1 MRNDYEDDFEILQG
15 KSTLILNEKDN
26 LIKDLEKEIENIKND
41 NQKNKEKMIENHV
54 NQVNRLQSQINQLQ

>member
-26 LIKDLEKEIENIKND
+26 LIKDLEKEIEKIKDD
-41 NQKNKEKMIENHV
+41 NQKKREIMIKNHIE
-54 NQVNRLQSQINQLQ
+54 QVDRLQSQIKQLQ